1 MISKERSLEIKQK
14 SIEILKRAGIVL
26 RKDEVDSMEITDL
39 GLGKPEI
46 IGVQIIVYVN
56 NERYCAKEI
65 ILLPGQTCPEHKH
78 GPLGP
83 DNPGKMETF
92 RCRWG
97 QVYLMVPGKS
107 TKKMKARIPDFRR
120 EYFTVLNEIILNP
133 GDQYTVPPDT
143 LHWFQAG
150 NQGAVV
156 SEFSSPSFDEKDI
169 FTDPLIIRKG

>member
-1 MISKERSLEIKQK
+1 MISKAKTLELKK
-14 SIEILKRAGIVL
+14 AATEILKKACIAVR
-26 RKDEVDSMEITDL
+26 DEEIASMEIVEL

-46 IGVQIIVYVN
+46 IGLQIIVYVN
-56 NERYCAKEI
+56 NDRYCAKEL

-83 DNPGKMETF
+83 NNPGKMETF

-97 QVYLMVPGKS
+97 EVYLMVPGQQ
-107 TKKMKARIPDFRR
+107 TTPMKAKVPDFRK
-120 EYFTVLNEIILNP
+120 EYFTVFHEIVLKP
-133 GDQYTVPPDT
+133 GDQYTLLPDT

-150 NQGAVV
+150 NQGAII

-169 FTDPLIIRKG
+169 FTDPLIKRKP

>member
-1 MISKERSLEIKQK
+1 MISKEKSLELKK
-14 SIEILKRAGIVL
+14 AATEILKKACIAVR
-26 RKDEVDSMEITDL
+26 DEEIESMEIVEL

-46 IGVQIIVYVN
+46 IGLQIIVYVN
-56 NERYCAKEI
+56 NDRYCAKEL

-97 QVYLMVPGKS
+97 QVYLMVPGHRTTPMRAKV
-107 TKKMKARIPDFRR
+107 PDFRK
-120 EYFTVLNEIILNP
+120 EYFTVFHEIVLNP
-133 GDQYTVPPDT
+133 GDQYTLLPNT

-150 NQGAVV
+150 SQGAVI

-169 FTDPLIIRKG
+169 FTDPLIKRKP

>member
-1 MISKERSLEIKQK
+1 MIPEKKYIELKQK
-14 SIEILKRAGIVL
+14 TLKILQKAGIII
-26 RKDEVDSMEITDL
+26 RKDEIDSMEITDL

-46 IGVQIIVYVN
+46 IGAQIIVYVN

-65 ILLPGQTCPEHKH
+65 ILLPGQTCPEHRH

-97 QVYLMVPGKS
+97 KVYLMIPGK
-107 TKKMKARIPDFRR
+107 TVLDIKAKVPDFRK
-120 EYFTVLNEIILNP
+120 EYFTVFNEIILSP
-133 GDQYTVPPDT
+133 GDQYTIPPDT

-150 NQGAVV
+150 PNGAVV

-169 FTDPLIIRKG
+169 FTDPLIRRKG

>member
-1 MISKERSLEIKQK
+1 MIPEEKYFEIKQK
-14 SIEILKRAGIVL
+14 TLEILKKASIVVSKNEIESL
-26 RKDEVDSMEITDL
+26 EITDL

-46 IGVQIIVYVN
+46 IGIQIIVYVN
-56 NERYCAKEI
+56 NGRYCAKEI

-78 GPLGP
+78 GPLGS

-97 QVYLMVPGKS
+97 QVYLMVPGKTT
-107 TKKMKARIPDFRR
+107 TKVKARIPEFRK
-120 EYFTVLNEIILNP
+120 EYFTVFNEIVLNP

-150 NQGAVV
+150 NQGAVI
-156 SEFSSPSFDEKDI
+156 SEFSSPSFDEKDT
-169 FTDPLIIRKG
+169 FTDPLIKRKG

>member
-1 MISKERSLEIKQK
+1 MITEEKYSEIKQK
-14 SIEILKRAGIVL
+14 AVEILKRAGIAI
-26 RKDEVDSMEITDL
+26 RKDEIESMEVADM
-39 GLGKPEI
+39 GLGRPEI
-46 IGVQIIVYVN
+46 IGLQIIVYVN
-56 NERYCAKEI
+56 NDRYCAKEL

-97 QVYLMVPGKS
+97 KVYLAVPGEKS
-107 TKKMKARIPDFRR
+107 EKMRSRIPEFRR
-120 EYFTVLNEIILNP
+120 EYFTVLNEIVLNP
-133 GDQYTVPPDT
+133 GDQYTINPDT

-150 NQGAVV
+150 PEGAVI

-169 FTDPLIIRKG
+169 FTDPLIKRKG